1 MEIIKALLLE
11 KYDKGQQIFDYGD
24 RGDKFYIVLEG
35 SVIVSIPF
43 LINVRPD
50 ETERRKQQVVVE
62 K

>member
-43 LINVRPD
+43 LVSVRPD
-50 ETERRKQQVVVE
+50 ETERRK
-62 K
+62 

>member
-11 KYDKGQQIFDYGD
+11 KYDKGKQIFDYGD

-43 LINVRPD
+43 LVSVRPD
-50 ETERRKQQVVVE
+50 ETERRK
-62 K
+62 